1 MSNQDRDPILLTPGP
16 LTTSLVTK
24 SAMLRDWGSW
34 DGAFNAVTARVRER
48 LTAIVNGSGSHVC
61 VPMQGSGTF
70 SVEAAV
76 NTLVPRDG
84 HVLVLVNGAY
94 GKRLARLTEMMG
106 RRLSTFETADDVPTT
121 VADVAQALD
130 GDPSISHVAL
140 IHCETSTGILN
151 PLPEIA
157 DVVAK
162 RGKHLIVDAMS
173 SFGAIAIDA
182 QRTPFD
188 ALVGASGKCVEG
200 PPGMG
205 FVIARKSVLER
216 CAGNSTSLALDL
228 YDQWAYMEKT
238 TQWRYTPPTHVV
250 VALDAA
256 LEQFLAAGGQPARL
270 ARYTA
275 NYQTLI
281 SGMSEMG
288 FKPFLD
294 PGIQAPII
302 VTFHAPADAKYAF
315 KPFYDKV
322 RDKGFILYPGK
333 LTQLETFRVGCIGA
347 IGPDEMRHAVNAVRD
362 ALFELGITQVAPRV
376 VGRRRAEQAPRAKVG
391 VGRRRA
397 EQGPRA

>member
-1 MSNQDRDPILLTPGP
+1 
-16 LTTSLVTK
+16 
-24 SAMLRDWGSW
+24 
-34 DGAFNAVTARVRER
+34 
-48 LTAIVNGSGSHVC
+48 
-61 VPMQGSGTF
+61 MQGSGTF

-84 HVLVLVNGAY
+84 HVLVLINGAY
-94 GKRLARLTEMMG
+94 GRRMARLTEMMG

-121 VADVAQALD
+121 AADVARALD
-130 GDPSISHVAL
+130 ADASITHVGL

-157 DVVAK
+157 EAIAK
-162 RGKHLIVDAMS
+162 RRKSLIVDAMS

-182 QRTPFD
+182 NEVAFD
-188 ALVGASGKCVEG
+188 ALVAASGKCVEG

-205 FVIARKSVLER
+205 FVFVRRSVLEQ

-228 YDQWAYMEKT
+228 YDQWAYMEKA

-256 LEQFLAAGGQPARL
+256 LTQFEAQGGQPARL

-275 NYQTLI
+275 NYETLVT
-281 SGMSEMG
+281 GMAELG
-288 FKPFLD
+288 LRVFLD
-294 PGIQAPII
+294 PRIQAPII
-302 VTFHAPADAKYAF
+302 VTFHAPADPKYAF
-315 KPFYDKV
+315 KEFYERV

-347 IGPDEMRHAVNAVRD
+347 IGPEEMRHAVNAVRD
-362 ALFELGITQVAPRV
+362 TLREMGIRQVAPSAAPAAVRV
-376 VGRRRAEQAPRAKVG
+376 A
-391 VGRRRA
+391 
-397 EQGPRA
+397 